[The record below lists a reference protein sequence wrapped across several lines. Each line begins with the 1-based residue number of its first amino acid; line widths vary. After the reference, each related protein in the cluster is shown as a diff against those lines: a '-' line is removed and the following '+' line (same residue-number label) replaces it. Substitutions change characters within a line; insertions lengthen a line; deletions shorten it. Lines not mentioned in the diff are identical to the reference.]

1 MLLTTWLRLRNP
13 TPLER
18 PRRVTSTFFEKLSK
32 CLLTDPRLTS
42 FSCLLFR
49 EVAKGNTDA
58 SLGDRASAAFSAV
71 GDKADE
77 SKADS
82 KASAYKTSAQRPL
95 LLSLSLSVLVQR

>member
-1 MLLTTWLRLRNP
+1 M
-13 TPLER
+13 
-18 PRRVTSTFFEKLSK
+18 FFEKMSNSLP
-32 CLLTDPRLTS
+32 CDPKLTS
-42 FSCLLFR
+42 FTCLLSR

-82 KASAYKTSAQRPL
+82 KASAYKTSAQRSL
-95 LLSLSLSVLVQR
+95 LHSPSLCICTVG